1 MNDSTFDYIIVG
13 AGTAGCLL
21 ANRLSADASKRVL
34 LIEAG
39 KRDDYHWIHIPVG
52 YLYCI
57 GNPRTDWLYQ
67 TEPTEGLNGRALRYP
82 RGKVLGG
89 CSSINGMIYM
99 RGQSRDY
106 DQWATITDDP
116 QWRWDQCLPYFQFH
130 EDHHKGAS
138 ETHGARGVAAALLN
152 PQSHPDAASA
162 EYFRI
167 LKARQAGG
175 EWRIEKQRLSWGVLD
190 AFAQAAQQ
198 AGVPASSD
206 FNQGNN
212 EGVGYFEVNQKNG
225 WRWNTAQA
233 FLRPTCFA
241 RPNFEL
247 WTQAQVAGLVIETDA
262 DGGKRCTGVKV
273 WDGHQLV
280 TATATR
286 EVALS
291 AGSIG
296 SAQILQLS
304 GIGPGNDLKQVGV
317 QVTHD
322 LPGVGAN
329 LQDHLQIRSV
339 YKVKNAKTLNTLA
352 NSWWGKAKI
361 GLEYALSRT
370 GPMSMAPSQ
379 LGAFTKSDAQREW
392 ANIQYHVQPLSL
404 DAFGEPLHSFPA
416 ITASVCNLNP
426 SSRGSVSLK
435 SPDFKAP
442 PAIAPNYL
450 STEEDRKVA
459 ADSLRVTRRI
469 MSQAA
474 MAPFEPEEFKPGV
487 QYQTDAELARL
498 AGDIAST
505 IFHPVGTTRMGRE
518 DDPMA
523 VVNSHLQVRGIR
535 GLRVVDAG
543 VMPTITSGNTNSP
556 TLMIAEKAAH
566 WMAKD
571 AKEFAAGNP

>member
-57 GNPRTDWLYQ
+57 GNPRTDWLYE
-67 TEPTEGLNGRALRYP
+67 TEAAEGLNGRTLRYP

-106 DQWATITDDP
+106 NQWAAITDDP
-116 QWRWDQCLPYFQFH
+116 QWRWDQCLPYFKFH
-130 EDHHKGAS
+130 EDHHHGAT
-138 ETHGARGVAAALLN
+138 ETHGAHGVPAALLN
-152 PQSHPDAASA
+152 PQAHNDAASA

-167 LKARQAGG
+167 LKARKAGG

-198 AGVPASSD
+198 AGVPASND

-212 EGVGYFEVNQKNG
+212 EGVGYFEVNQKSG

-233 FLRPTCFA
+233 FLRPTCYA

-273 WDGHQLV
+273 WDGQQLV

-304 GIGPGNDLKQVGV
+304 GIGAAQGLKQNGV
-317 QVTHD
+317 DVVHD

-339 YKVKNAKTLNTLA
+339 YKVKHAKTLNTLA

-361 GLEYALSRT
+361 GLEYAMSRS

-379 LGAFTKSDAQREW
+379 LGAFTKSDPAREW

-404 DAFGEPLHSFPA
+404 DAFGEPLHKFPA

-426 SSRGSVSLK
+426 SSRGSVTLK
-435 SPDFKAP
+435 SPDFKVP

-469 MSQAA
+469 MSQPA
-474 MAPFEPEEFKPGV
+474 MAAFEPEEFKPGI
-487 QYQTDAELARL
+487 QYQSDEELAKL

-523 VVNSHLQVRGIR
+523 VVNSHLQVRGVR

-543 VMPTITSGNTNSP
+543 VMPSITSGNTNSP
-556 TLMIAEKAAH
+556 TLIIAEKAAH

-571 AKEFAAGNP
+571 AQGFAAGNP

>member
-57 GNPRTDWLYQ
+57 GNPRTDWLYE
-67 TEPTEGLNGRALRYP
+67 TEAAAGLNGRTLRYP

-106 DQWATITDDP
+106 NQWAAITDDP
-116 QWRWDQCLPYFQFH
+116 QWRWDQCLPYFKFH
-130 EDHHKGAS
+130 EDHHQGAT
-138 ETHGARGVAAALLN
+138 ETHGAHGVPAALLN
-152 PQSHPDAASA
+152 PQAHKDAASA

-167 LKARQAGG
+167 LKARKAGG

-198 AGVPASSD
+198 AGVPASND

-212 EGVGYFEVNQKNG
+212 EGVGYFEVNQKSG

-233 FLRPTCFA
+233 FLRPTCYA

-273 WDGHQLV
+273 WDGQQLV

-304 GIGPGNDLKQVGV
+304 GIGAADSLKQNGV
-317 QVTHD
+317 EVTHE

-339 YKVKNAKTLNTLA
+339 YKVKHAKTLNTLA

-361 GLEYALSRT
+361 GLEYAMSRS

-379 LGAFTKSDAQREW
+379 LGAFTKSDAAREW

-404 DAFGEPLHSFPA
+404 DAFGEPLHKFPA

-426 SSRGSVSLK
+426 SSRGSVTLK
-435 SPDFKAP
+435 SPDFKVP

-469 MSQAA
+469 MSQPA
-474 MAPFEPEEFKPGV
+474 MAAFEPEEFKPGV
-487 QYQTDAELARL
+487 QYQSDEELAKL

-523 VVNSHLQVRGIR
+523 VVNSHLQVRGVR

-543 VMPTITSGNTNSP
+543 VMPNITSGNTNSP

-571 AKEFAAGNP
+571 AQGFATGNP

>member
-57 GNPRTDWLYQ
+57 GNPRTDWLYE
-67 TEPTEGLNGRALRYP
+67 TEAAAGLNGRTLRYP

-106 DQWATITDDP
+106 NQWAAITDDP
-116 QWRWDQCLPYFQFH
+116 QWRWDQCLPYFKFH
-130 EDHHKGAS
+130 EDHHQGAT
-138 ETHGARGVAAALLN
+138 ETHGANGVPAALLN
-152 PQSHPDAASA
+152 PQAHQDAASA
-162 EYFRI
+162 EYFRV
-167 LKARQAGG
+167 LKARKAGG

-198 AGVPASSD
+198 AGVPASAD

-212 EGVGYFEVNQKNG
+212 EGVGYFEVNQKSG

-233 FLRPTCFA
+233 FLRPTCYA

-273 WDGHQLV
+273 WDGQQLV

-304 GIGPGNDLKQVGV
+304 GIGAAQSLKQNGV
-317 QVTHD
+317 DVVHD

-339 YKVKNAKTLNTLA
+339 YKVKHAKTLNTLA

-361 GLEYALSRT
+361 GLEYAMSRS

-379 LGAFTKSDAQREW
+379 LGAFTKSDPAREW

-404 DAFGEPLHSFPA
+404 DAFGEPLHKFPA

-426 SSRGSVSLK
+426 SSRGSVTLK
-435 SPDFKAP
+435 SPDFKVP

-469 MSQAA
+469 MSQPA
-474 MAPFEPEEFKPGV
+474 MAAFEPEEFKPGI
-487 QYQTDAELARL
+487 QYQSDEELAKL

-543 VMPTITSGNTNSP
+543 VMPSITSGNTNSP

-571 AKEFAAGNP
+571 AQGFATGNP

>member
-39 KRDDYHWIHIPVG
+39 RRDDYHWIHIPVG

-67 TEPTEGLNGRALRYP
+67 TEAAPGLNGRSLRYP

-106 DQWATITDDP
+106 DHWAKVTGDTSWQWDN
-116 QWRWDQCLPYFQFH
+116 CLPYFKFH
-130 EDHHKGAS
+130 EDHYKGV
-138 ETHGARGVAAALLN
+138 TPLHGEKGVLPELL
-152 PQSHPDAASA
+152 QTDTAQDEHSA
-162 EYFRI
+162 NYFKV

-175 EWRIEKQRLSWGVLD
+175 EWRIDKQRLSWDVLES
-190 AFAQAAQQ
+190 FSKAAQQ
-198 AGVPASSD
+198 AGLPASTD

-212 EGVGYFEVNQKNG
+212 EGVGYFDVNQKNG

-247 WTQAQVAGLVIETDA
+247 WTQAQVAGLVIETNA
-262 DGGKRCTGVKV
+262 DGLKRCTGVKV

-296 SAQILQLS
+296 SAHILQLA
-304 GIGPGNDLKQVGV
+304 GIGDAQSLHDKGV
-317 QVTHD
+317 AVTHD

-361 GLEYALSRT
+361 GLEYAMSRT

-379 LGAFTKSDAQREW
+379 LGAFTKSSPEHAW
-392 ANIQYHVQPLSL
+392 PNIQYHVQPLSL
-404 DAFGEPLHSFPA
+404 DAFGEPLHNFPA

-426 SSRGSVSLK
+426 SSRGSVTLK
-435 SPDFKAP
+435 SANFNDA

-474 MAPFEPEEFKPGV
+474 MAPYAPEEFKPGA
-487 QYQTDAELARL
+487 QYQTDEDLARL

-505 IFHPVGTTRMGRE
+505 IFHPVGTTRMGRD

-523 VVNSHLQVRGIR
+523 VVNSRLQVRGIQ

-566 WMAKD
+566 WMALD
-571 AKEFAAGNP
+571 AAGNP